1 MSYLK
6 FPELALP
13 SYSYE
18 EGPEDPGIYSEYDN
32 GSTIGR
38 ARFTR
43 SRLGFSL
50 RWNAMGA
57 ADKAALLNFY
67 RNVVKGSASSFQWIH
82 NDPSSEFYHQTFN
95 VRIIRPP
102 TFQKVSQ
109 NRWTVT
115 LVIQEV

>member
-1 MSYLK
+1 MNYPE
-6 FPELALP
+6 FPQIATP

-18 EGPEDPGIYSEYDN
+18 EGPEDPGIYSKYEN
-32 GSTIGR
+32 GLTTGR

-67 RNVVKGSASSFQWIH
+67 RNVIKGSASAFKWTH
-82 NDPSSEFYHQTFN
+82 NDLSSEFYIHTFI
-95 VRIIRPP
+95 VRAIQPP
-102 TFQKVSQ
+102 TFQKVSRD
-109 NRWTVT
+109 RWAVT